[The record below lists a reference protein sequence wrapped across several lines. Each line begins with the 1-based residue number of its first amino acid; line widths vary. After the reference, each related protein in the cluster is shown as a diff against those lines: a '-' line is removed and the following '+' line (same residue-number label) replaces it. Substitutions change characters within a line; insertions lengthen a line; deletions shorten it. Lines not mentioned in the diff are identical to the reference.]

1 MKALHLL
8 LIRKPKSNNHMKL
21 IRLLTILLVFIVL
34 NQANAQN
41 NLKEPI
47 YVINGKITSK
57 TEMFGL
63 DPNIIS
69 SVNVLKGAEAV
80 KKFGNKGSNG
90 VIEITLKNDYQMNS
104 KEEEDIVDFA
114 SVEVMPEFPGG
125 QSGWGKYLQDNMKY
139 PTLARE
145 KNIKGRVIVSFV
157 VEQNGDLSDIK
168 VIKGIGG
175 GCDEEAVRVLKTA
188 PSWKPGIQNGLPV
201 RVQYTMPIFF
211 QLAK

>member
-1 MKALHLL
+1 
-8 LIRKPKSNNHMKL
+8 MKL
-21 IRLLTILLVFIVL
+21 FRLLTILLVFIVL
-34 NQANAQN
+34 NQAKAQN

-63 DPNIIS
+63 DPNIIY
-69 SVNVLKGAEAV
+69 SVNVLKGAGAV
-80 KKFGNKGSNG
+80 KKYGNKGAYG
-90 VIEITLKNDYQMNS
+90 VIEITLKNDYQMIS
-104 KEEEDIVDFA
+104 KEEDEDIVDFA
-114 SVEVMPEFPGG
+114 SVEAPPEFPGG

-139 PTLARE
+139 PPLARE

-168 VIKGIGG
+168 VIKGIGW
-175 GCDEEAVRVLKTA
+175 GCDEEAIRVLKTA
-188 PSWKPGIQNGLPV
+188 PSWKPGIQNGRPI